1 MWGGFPPPFSSPEDA
16 VDLCIDKKELTFD
29 HARGWWN
36 VRSEPNV
43 LLVHFADLKTHPR
56 ATIERI
62 ASFLDVSVSDE
73 LMNVTLRKS
82 TFDYM
87 KNRVDTEH
95 PEVYGCRNGRPG
107 EPTFVSIVD
116 HINKGNSD
124 GADEFFTPQMEQK
137 FRIAIEKYL
146 GEYPDLIQWLE
157 TGGSY
162 T

>member
-1 MWGGFPPPFSSPEDA
+1 
-16 VDLCIDKKELTFD
+16 
-29 HARGWWN
+29 
-36 VRSEPNV
+36 
-43 LLVHFADLKTHPR
+43 
-56 ATIERI
+56 
-62 ASFLDVSVSDE
+62 
-73 LMNVTLRKS
+73 
-82 TFDYM
+82 M
-87 KNRVDTEH
+87 KNRVTTEH

-124 GADEFFTPQMEQK
+124 GADEFFTPEMKQK

-157 TGGSY
+157 RGGSY